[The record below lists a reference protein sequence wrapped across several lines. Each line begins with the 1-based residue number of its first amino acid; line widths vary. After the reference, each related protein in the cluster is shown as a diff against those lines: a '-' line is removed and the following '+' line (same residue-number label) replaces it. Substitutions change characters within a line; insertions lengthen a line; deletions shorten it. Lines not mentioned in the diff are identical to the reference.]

1 MIDDK
6 TLEKLS
12 EIFKS
17 IGDPT
22 RLKII
27 FSLVNGEKSVT
38 NISEDIQMG
47 QSATSHQLRKLK
59 DLKLIKSRKEGRQV
73 LYSLDDDHVLELL
86 IQGLDHVSHTW
97 LNLFKSNFLFV

>member
-1 MIDDK
+1 MVDDK
-6 TLEKLS
+6 TLGKLS

-17 IGDPT
+17 LGDTT

-27 FSLVNGEKSVT
+27 FALINGELSV
-38 NISEDIQMG
+38 NSISEDIQMG

-59 DLKLIKSRKEGRQV
+59 DLKLIKSRREGRQI

-86 IQGLDHVSHTW
+86 TQGLDHVSHT
-97 LNLFKSNFLFV
+97 

>member
-1 MIDDK
+1 MKIDDK

-17 IGDPT
+17 LGDPT

-27 FSLVNGEKSVT
+27 FALINGELSVN
-38 NISEDIQMG
+38 NISLDIEMG
-47 QSATSHQLRKLK
+47 QSATSDQLRKLK

-73 LYSLDDDHVLELL
+73 LYSLDDEHVLELL
-86 IQGLDHVSHTW
+86 TQGIDHVSHT
-97 LNLFKSNFLFV
+97 

>member
-1 MIDDK
+1 MKIDDK

-17 IGDPT
+17 LGDPT

-27 FSLVNGEKSVT
+27 FALINGELSVN
-38 NISEDIQMG
+38 NISLDIEMG

-73 LYSLDDDHVLELL
+73 LYSLDDEHVLELL
-86 IQGLDHVSHTW
+86 TQGLDHVSHT
-97 LNLFKSNFLFV
+97 

>member
-1 MIDDK
+1 MKIDDI
-6 TLEKLS
+6 TLGKLS

-17 IGDPT
+17 LGDPT

-27 FSLVNGEKSVT
+27 FALLNGELSV
-38 NISEDIQMG
+38 NCISEYIEMG

-73 LYSLDDDHVLELL
+73 LYSLDDDHVMELL
-86 IQGLDHVSHTW
+86 TQGLDHVSHT
-97 LNLFKSNFLFV
+97 